1 MSGLLFNFWK
11 PDGLFINMD
20 MAKGYGGLLDV
31 GSKSGGMII
40 ELSHLNRYSI
50 TADGSKINARD

>member
-1 MSGLLFNFWK
+1 MSGLRVNFWK
-11 PDGLFINMD
+11 PDGLFIKMD
-20 MAKGYGGLLDV
+20 MAKGYDGLLAV
-31 GSKSGGMII
+31 GSKSDGRII